1 MFVEFV
7 RRDAACDPLTHLPTA
22 WLRQLEGGGLELLL
36 LAEHWPQH
44 RYVSLIAFATA
55 RIGGPRGE
63 LVDVSPRS
71 LPAPSTDDQ
80 PLAAAGLAS
89 LQVRLALLQMF
100 NRVLLPVFSL
110 AWTGNPS
117 LPHTLGAQLTFLRQ
131 LIFLE
136 VKQAVWGAA
145 LDSAAPPR
153 PPAAI
158 SANPPP
164 TVTVNRRRALKER
177 LDRRTRTK
185 NSVFVQ
191 LHNQIRAL
199 DRREL
204 MRRERAFKVKFAGE
218 AADDHGGPYREV
230 FTVLASELHREDV
243 LPLLLLC
250 PNGQHNLG
258 SNRDRFLLN
267 PGSSSAEQL
276 AYFEFLGMVLGFALL
291 QKETAVTLSLCSV
304 VWKQLVHEPLDVHD
318 LAGFDE
324 MMAQSLHKL
333 DEIQNEGIGPD
344 DFDELIFESFTT
356 VLSHGAEAP
365 LCEGG
370 ADMPVTFHNRRRYC
384 ELVRK
389 VRLEEGR
396 LQAQT
401 VLKGINTM
409 VPASLL
415 PLFTHREIEL
425 MVCGAPDI
433 DLAVLR
439 QHTRYGVTVDP
450 AAPHMQILW
459 QVLAQFSAQQRT
471 LFLSFIWSR
480 TRLPA
485 TEEDWAGQCMKLHT
499 LECPDPDGHLPVS
512 HTCFFS
518 MEWPRYSTVDVA
530 KRKLLYAITN
540 CTDIDADHTAEG
552 RANMA
557 MSAEEEL

>member
-1 MFVEFV
+1 V
-7 RRDAACDPLTHLPTA
+7 H
-22 WLRQLEGGGLELLL
+22 
-36 LAEHWPQH
+36 
-44 RYVSLIAFATA
+44 
-55 RIGGPRGE
+55 
-63 LVDVSPRS
+63 
-71 LPAPSTDDQ
+71 
-80 PLAAAGLAS
+80 
-89 LQVRLALLQMF
+89 LALLQIF
-100 NRVLLPVFSL
+100 NRVLLPAFGI
-110 AWTGNPS
+110 AWTGNPA
-117 LPHTLGAQLTFLRQ
+117 LAHTLGAELTVLRQ

-136 VKQAVWGAA
+136 VKNSVWGAA
-145 LDSAAPPR
+145 LDAAAPPR
-153 PPAAI
+153 TPAEI
-158 SANPPP
+158 TANPPP

-199 DRREL
+199 DRKEL

-267 PGSSSAEQL
+267 PASSSAEQL
-276 AYFEFLGMVLGFALL
+276 AFFEFLGMVLGFALL
-291 QKETAVTLSLCSV
+291 QKETVVTLSLCSV

-318 LAGFDE
+318 LTGFDE
-324 MMAQSLHKL
+324 MMAQSLTKL
-333 DEIQNEGIGPD
+333 EDIHLEGVGPENFND
-344 DFDELIFESFTT
+344 LIFESFTT
-356 VLSHGAEAP
+356 MLSHGVQAP
-365 LCEGG
+365 VCEGG
-370 ADMPVTFHNRRRYC
+370 ADMEVTFANRRRYC
-384 ELVRK
+384 ELVRR

-396 LQAQT
+396 LQAQM
-401 VLKGINTM
+401 VLKGINAM

-450 AAPHMQILW
+450 TAPHIQILW
-459 QVLAQFSAQQRT
+459 KVLEQFTSQQRT

-499 LECPDPDGHLPVS
+499 LECSDPDGHLPVS

-518 MEWPRYSTVDVA
+518 MEWPRYSTVEVGT
-530 KRKLLYAITN
+530 RKLLYAITN